1 MTSAS
6 EKYCKNI
13 KVNYFKETVKFV
25 FVCQQNDKY
34 LLLIIKNSIFDI
46 NKNIYQTRIFP
57 ISKNEC
63 YFSVIYNKF
72 TKDYSIIG
80 NFNFTLKNTLRYLS
94 SHNFSGNENHE
105 ILSESILID
114 MNFSPKFSSN
124 KPYGNY
130 KERKLDELTLSNS
143 EDILTNDIT

>member
-13 KVNYFKETVKFV
+13 KVNYFKETDKFV

-94 SHNFSGNENHE
+94 
-105 ILSESILID
+105 
-114 MNFSPKFSSN
+114 KFSSN

>member
-1 MTSAS
+1 MTSTS

-13 KVNYFKETVKFV
+13 KVNYFKETDKFV

-57 ISKNEC
+57 IYNNEC